1 MAFGLAFGNK
11 RIGNKKSRFQLNLIK
26 FVNRK
31 IVKKCIKFSLEN
43 EIIFNGVKLYVIQNV
58 LLKFIAKY
66 KQDDL
71 NDDLKWLCFLL
82 YVANVAISNMKMTK
96 ADVCLPKC

>member
-26 FVNRK
+26 FANRK
-31 IVKKCIKFSLEN
+31 IEKKECIKFSLEN

-71 NDDLKWLCFLL
+71 KDDLKWLCF
-82 YVANVAISNMKMTK
+82 
-96 ADVCLPKC
+96 